1 MGAEKDLTVRIVKT
15 TADNTR
21 HMQKS
26 FKGQRSLRER
36 FYAALLSYV
45 RLRLYH
51 LYKPWESS
59 SGAM

>member
-1 MGAEKDLTVRIVKT
+1 MRIVKT

-36 FYAALLSYV
+36 FLRRPFELCTSAALSFV
-45 RLRLYH
+45 
-51 LYKPWESS
+51 
-59 SGAM
+59 